1 MGLNMLKLSE
11 IGNDILEMQ
20 PEIDRI
26 VQTAWPAFLLADETL
41 SYCYNDLLGLF
52 PELQFCL
59 MDGDKIAGIA
69 NCILIDSGIND
80 LSALPEEGWSWAIS
94 KGIEDRKAAR
104 VPDTL
109 AALSITV
116 NPAFQGKGISHVIV
130 GMIKDLAASHSVGR
144 VIVPLRPTMKS
155 LYPLHPFEHYIN
167 WKRAD
172 GQYFDPWIRTHVKE
186 GAVLVKPCSR
196 SMFIKGE
203 INDWEKWTGMHFF
216 ENGDYIIPGAFSPV
230 HMDLDRNSGEY
241 SEANLWVAY
250 T

>member
-1 MGLNMLKLSE
+1 MSLTMLKLSE
-11 IGNDILEMQ
+11 IGNDIAAMQ

-26 VQTAWPAFLLADETL
+26 VKSSWPDFLLADETL
-41 SYCYNDLLGLF
+41 AICYNDLLGLF

-69 NCILIDSGIND
+69 NCIL
-80 LSALPEEGWSWAIS
+80 LSCDCELSDLPEEGWSWAIS
-94 KGIEDRKAAR
+94 KGIEDRKASR
-104 VPDTL
+104 SPDCL

-116 NPAFQGKGISHVIV
+116 NPEFQGKGISHVIV
-130 GMIKDLAASHSVGR
+130 KMIKDLAGEHGISR

-155 LYPLHPFEHYIN
+155 LYPLIPFDNYIK
-167 WKRAD
+167 WKRED
-172 GQYFDPWIRTHVKE
+172 GQFFDPWLRTHVKE
-186 GAVLVKPCSR
+186 GARVIKICSR
-196 SMFIKGE
+196 SMYIKGE
-203 INDWEKWTGMHFF
+203 INEWEKWTGIHFF

-230 HMDLDRNSGEY
+230 HMDLDRNTGEY